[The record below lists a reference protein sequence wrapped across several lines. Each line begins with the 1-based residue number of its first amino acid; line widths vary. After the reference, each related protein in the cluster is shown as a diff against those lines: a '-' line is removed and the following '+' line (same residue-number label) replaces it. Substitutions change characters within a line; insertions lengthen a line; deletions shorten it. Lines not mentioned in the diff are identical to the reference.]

1 MCDTSCLIC
10 AEDFNN
16 KKRKEIRCQYCSFTA
31 CLTCTQHYILDQELT
46 ICMNN
51 AKNPDGTHICQK
63 EWTRKYVVDNF
74 PKSWVNKQWKN
85 MNAKVG
91 VDKEKA
97 LFPATMG
104 VVKQRINLENLK
116 NEIKL
121 LSNKLD
127 KYLSEFYKSENK
139 LIKKILK
146 TKINDLRSRLQNL
159 RIQLRN
165 GGDVAV
171 EKSTTIGRK
180 CPDLDCRGYL
190 SSQWKCEL
198 CEKWTCPDCHVIKGN
213 SRDSEHTC
221 DPDTKATVKLLAKDT
236 KPCPKCSTL
245 IHKIEGC
252 DQMWCTQCHTG
263 FSWRRGT
270 IENRIHN
277 PHYYEWLR
285 QNNGGTAPRNPGDYE
300 CGRDVTDYR
309 FHRDFFSYL
318 ERIPFTEIIEET
330 KSNIIK
336 NAITQILRNTSHNRY
351 ISRNRFRVN
360 NEDVNLENRVKYLR
374 NIYDDKKF
382 ASMIHKNNKAV
393 LKKRDIYNVLE
404 LQFQGTTDIMFRMY
418 DKFKEWDSC
427 DDKNLKYITHSLKI
441 FKEFIELTKYSNTLL
456 HEHSKTYGCKLYTL
470 DIVGVFR

>member
-1 MCDTSCLIC
+1 MDDTCLIC
-10 AEDFNN
+10 AEDFND
-16 KKRKEIRCQYCSFTA
+16 KKRKQICCQYCSFSA
-31 CLTCTQHYILDQELT
+31 CMVCTKHYILDQELT
-46 ICMNN
+46 VCMNT

-63 EWTRKYVVDNF
+63 EWTRKYIVDNF
-74 PKSWVNKQWKN
+74 PKSWVNKEWKN

-104 VVKQRINLENLK
+104 VVKQRINLEKLKEEIETTINNL
-116 NEIKL
+116 IKYRRQL
-121 LSNKLD
+121 AVTEDNKL
-127 KYLSEFYKSENK
+127 KEA
-139 LIKKILK
+139 LIKKCK
-146 TKINDLRSRLQNL
+146 DLESIHLNL

-165 GGDVAV
+165 GGDVVV
-171 EKSTTIGRK
+171 EKSVSIGRK
-180 CPDLDCRGYL
+180 CADADCRGYL

-309 FHRDFFSYL
+309 FHRDFFTYL
-318 ERIPFTEIIEET
+318 ERIPFTDIMEEN
-330 KSNIIK
+330 KSKTIK
-336 NAITQILRNTSHNRY
+336 NGFTHVLRNLSHNQY
-351 ISRNRFRVN
+351 ITRTRFQVN

-404 LQFQGTTDIMFRMY
+404 LQFQGTTDIMFRIY

-427 DDKNLKYITHSLKI
+427 DDKNTEIIKEILNI

-470 DIVGVFR
+470 DIVGTFR